1 MTASLIALGARLL
14 TGARAHWR
22 GCEPEPR
29 LRVYFANHTSNLD
42 FVLLWSAL
50 PRALRQ
56 RTRPVGARDY
66 WEGGG
71 VREFLAARV
80 FRAVLIERKRV
91 TRENNP
97 MGPMIEALKA
107 GDSLIIFPEGTRNPS
122 GEVGEFKAGLYH
134 LAREVRQAEFVPVFI
149 ENLNRVLP
157 KGEVLPVPILCSLNF
172 GAPLQLG
179 EGESKADFLA
189 RARAAML
196 AMRPL

>member
-1 MTASLIALGARLL
+1 MMASLIALGARFL
-14 TGARAHWR
+14 TGARARWL
-22 GCEPEPR
+22 GCAPEGK

-50 PRALRQ
+50 PRALRE

-71 VREFLAARV
+71 IREYLAARV

-91 TRENNP
+91 TRGNNP
-97 MGPMIEALKA
+97 LGPMVDALGA
-107 GDSLIIFPEGTRNPS
+107 GDSLIIFPEGTRSPS

-134 LAREVRQAEFVPVFI
+134 LAREVRHAEFVPVFI

-157 KGEVLPVPILCSLNF
+157 KGEVLPVPMLCSLNF
-172 GAPLQLG
+172 GTPLHLG
-179 EGESKADFLA
+179 EGETKPEFLA

-196 AMRPL
+196 TMRPL